1 MGKIHL
7 GLSMH
12 AKQYMR
18 KRNTVAALGLVM
30 LIITSVFALLGEMEI
45 IRQEKIVRV
54 ACVGDSITEY
64 SGYTH
69 KLQNMLG
76 SNYSVGNF
84 GVSGATVSLDSKIA
98 YMKQQAFQQAM
109 NFHPDIVLI
118 MLGTNDA
125 NLEITTDRDIEPE
138 YSQLVNAF
146 QNLDNSPQIVVV
158 NSPPIFSTYSG
169 YNDTY
174 LTTNVIPSI
183 DNVADQMN
191 LPTVDMHSAFGN
203 HSDYFA
209 DGIHPNNDGST
220 LIAST
225 MYDAVMSV
233 QDYNF

>member
-1 MGKIHL
+1 
-7 GLSMH
+7 MH

-18 KRNTVAALGLVM
+18 KRNTVVALGLVM
-30 LIITSVFALLGEMEI
+30 LIVASVFAMFDELQNTREET
-45 IRQEKIVRV
+45 IVRV

-69 KLQNMLG
+69 KLQNLLG
-76 SNYSVGNF
+76 NNYSVGNF

-98 YMKQQAFQQAM
+98 YMEQHAFQQAM

-125 NLEITTDRDIEPE
+125 NLEITSDMDIEPE

-146 QNLDNSPQIVVV
+146 QNLENSPQIVVV
-158 NSPPIFSTYSG
+158 DSPPIFATYSG
-169 YNDTY
+169 YNNTH
-174 LTTNVIPSI
+174 LTSTVIPAI
-183 DNVADQMN
+183 ENVAEQMN
-191 LPTVDMHSAFGN
+191 LPKVDMYSAFGN

-209 DGIHPNNDGST
+209 DGIHPNEYGSS

-233 QDYNF
+233 QGYNF

>member
-1 MGKIHL
+1 
-7 GLSMH
+7 MH

-18 KRNTVAALGLVM
+18 KRNTVVALGLVM
-30 LIITSVFALLGEMEI
+30 LIVASVFAMFDELQNTREET
-45 IRQEKIVRV
+45 IVRV

-69 KLQNMLG
+69 KLQNLLG
-76 SNYSVGNF
+76 NNYSVGNF

-98 YMKQQAFQQAM
+98 YMEQNAFQQAM

-125 NLEITTDRDIEPE
+125 NLEITSDMDIEPE

-146 QNLDNSPQIVVV
+146 QNLENSPQIVVV
-158 NSPPIFSTYSG
+158 DSPPIFATYSG
-169 YNDTY
+169 YNNTH
-174 LTTNVIPSI
+174 LTSTVIPAI
-183 DNVADQMN
+183 ENVAEQMN
-191 LPTVDMHSAFGN
+191 LPKVDMYSAFGN
-203 HSDYFA
+203 RSDYFA
-209 DGIHPNNDGST
+209 DGIHPNEYGSS

-233 QDYNF
+233 QGYNF

>member
-1 MGKIHL
+1 
-7 GLSMH
+7 MH

-18 KRNTVAALGLVM
+18 KRNTVVALGLVM
-30 LIITSVFALLGEMEI
+30 IMLASVLVMFGDLQITRE
-45 IRQEKIVRV
+45 EKIVRV

-69 KLQNMLG
+69 KLQNLLG
-76 SNYSVGNF
+76 YNYSVGNF
-84 GVSGATVSLDSKIA
+84 GVAGATVSLDSKIA
-98 YMKQQAFQQAM
+98 YMEQQAFQQAM

-125 NLEITTDRDIEPE
+125 NLEITNDNDIQPE

-146 QNLDNSPQIVVV
+146 KQLDSSPQIVVV
-158 NSPPIFSTYSG
+158 ESPPIFATNSG
-169 YNDTY
+169 YNNTY
-174 LTTNVIPSI
+174 LTTEVIPTI
-183 DNVADQMN
+183 ENVAQQMN
-191 LPTVDMHSAFGN
+191 LPKVDMYDAFEN

-209 DGIHPNNDGST
+209 DGIHPNNNGST

-233 QDYNF
+233 QGYNF

>member
-1 MGKIHL
+1 
-7 GLSMH
+7 MH
-12 AKQYMR
+12 AKQHMR
-18 KRNTVAALGLVM
+18 KRNTVVALGLVM
-30 LIITSVFALLGEMEI
+30 VILASVFVMLGELQITRAENV
-45 IRQEKIVRV
+45 VRV

-64 SGYTH
+64 SGYPH

-76 SNYSVGNF
+76 YNYSVGNF

-98 YMKQQAFQQAM
+98 YMKQDAFQHAM
-109 NFHPDIVLI
+109 KFRPDIVII

-125 NLEITTDRDIEPE
+125 NLEITTDRDIQPE
-138 YSQLVNAF
+138 YLQLVNAF
-146 QNLDNSPQIVVV
+146 KELDSRPQIVVV
-158 NSPPIFSTYSG
+158 DSPPIFSTNSG

-183 DNVADQMN
+183 NTVADQMN
-191 LPTVDMHSAFGN
+191 LHTVDMYSAFGN

-225 MYDAVMSV
+225 MYDAVIFV
-233 QDYNF
+233 HGYNF